1 MKLRIGSAA
10 LLAVVAALSLGS
22 AAFAQKQ
29 QTLPP
34 NLPTIVQDAMQTH
47 LKECEAGEKP
57 LYKPGF
63 LTVRD
68 INGDGKPDYIL
79 DYDHF
84 QCGERVSMF
93 CGTGGCQREIFASEE
108 EKGYVPVWNKL
119 ARKVTFLTLAKRP
132 AMRIDIHGTLCGRN
146 GGERCTLTLYWNG
159 SEFHPA
165 N

>member
-1 MKLRIGSAA
+1 MKA
-10 LLAVVAALSLGS
+10 LLALIIALSL
-22 AAFAQKQ
+22 ATIAYAQKA

-34 NLPTIVQDAMQTH
+34 DLPAIVKEAMEKN

-63 LTVRD
+63 LTIRD

-79 DYDHF
+79 NYENF
-84 QCGERVSMF
+84 QCGERVSLF
-93 CGTGGCQREIFASEE
+93 CGTGGCQTEIFASEE
-108 EKGYVPVWNKL
+108 DKGYVTVWDKL
-119 ARKVTFLTLAKRP
+119 AQKVEFKTIGKRSAMTLYL
-132 AMRIDIHGTLCGRN
+132 HGSICGRN
-146 GGERCTLTLYWNG
+146 NSQRCAMTLYWNG